1 MAASDSSSHPEVGGE
16 AAAYFDPMNVD
27 DMAAVISRLLTDED
41 EYRRRQMAGREQAAR
56 FSWER
61 AARETAAVYQSLLP
75 K

>member
-1 MAASDSSSHPEVGGE
+1 
-16 AAAYFDPMNVD
+16 
-27 DMAAVISRLLTDED
+27 MAAVISHLLTDED